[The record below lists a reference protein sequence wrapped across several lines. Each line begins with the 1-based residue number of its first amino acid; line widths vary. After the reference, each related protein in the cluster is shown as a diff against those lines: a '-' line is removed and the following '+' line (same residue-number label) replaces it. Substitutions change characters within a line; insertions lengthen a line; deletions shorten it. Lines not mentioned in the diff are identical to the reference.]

1 MQHKSQE
8 TIDRIIV
15 YVEDYFKSNG
25 YSPTI
30 TQIGK
35 ALGIARCTV
44 HRYIDYMK
52 ENGIL
57 RYSNNEISTDVTM
70 KVKSDVSF
78 AGISGTIPC
87 GTPEEQ
93 AEQVETYIPLPS
105 SLVGRGDFF
114 ILKAKGESMIDAG
127 IDSGDLVVVRK
138 QKTAKEGEIIAALVD
153 GSEST
158 LKTLTFD
165 EDRNVVLHPEN
176 ATMKDIR
183 PMTGFEIQGV
193 AVYVLKKI
201 GAINQN

>member
-8 TIDRIIV
+8 TINQIMA
-15 YVEDYFKSNG
+15 YVEDFFKSNG
-25 YSPTI
+25 CSPTI

-35 ALGIARCTV
+35 ALGLARCTV
-44 HRYIDYMK
+44 YRYIDYMQ

-57 RYSNNEISTDVTM
+57 NYANNEISTDMTM

-78 AGISGTIPC
+78 AGISGSIPC

-105 SLVGRGDFF
+105 SLVGRGEFF
-114 ILKAKGESMIDAG
+114 ILKAKGDSMIEAG

-138 QKTAKEGEIIAALVD
+138 QQTAKEGEIIAALVD

-158 LKTLTFD
+158 LKTFMYD
-165 EDRNVVLHPEN
+165 EDGQVVLHPEN

-193 AVYVLKKI
+193 AVYVLKQI
-201 GAINQN
+201 GTIIHS